1 MTDSLELVAEV
12 NEFLDTIDESGKFEP
27 KRQSKLEAY
36 KTAMLEAG
44 FNAPFSAMIAQARD
58 LGDDEESAD
67 DTQDRSKQVKR
78 MRYIASL
85 KKFTLNRLRV
95 ALASH
100 RLEQALRESGRGELA
115 EDLPFGGAYVKEM
128 SKGGEMAL
136 EGYQYVM
143 GLFQPKRFQLTG
155 ASAIIKTEKD
165 KPQTLELDE
174 EDVAANLKALA
185 GKGKIKDIIISTQKQ
200 SLIKNHSTR
209 VALFVMAALAGERR
223 ARAIMLD
230 DEKKDAQVS
239 GYNKLLHAH
248 GIVMDSHIISEDDR
262 FLALQ
267 KSAVDA
273 GYAKKVK
280 GNLVMDEE
288 LELKLFKRRQKHRR
302 AAVDEAG
309 AIVYRL
315 LQWYYTCMH
324 ADARKSYGAMPA
336 VLAEPNEEQLS
347 VLNPLQPKKHGLSNP
362 SKILFEKIRMEAK
375 NPPLPAQVW
384 GPAFLAWRAHL
395 DAKWAATEFGVDEKA
410 VADALPIVKSLG
422 EQPAGRGSKFLESL
436 KKK

>member
-200 SLIKNHSTR
+200 SL
-209 VALFVMAALAGERR
+209 
-223 ARAIMLD
+223 
-230 DEKKDAQVS
+230 VS
-239 GYNKLLHAH
+239 LL
-248 GIVMDSHIISEDDR
+248 R
-262 FLALQ
+262 
-267 KSAVDA
+267 
-273 GYAKKVK
+273 
-280 GNLVMDEE
+280 
-288 LELKLFKRRQKHRR
+288 
-302 AAVDEAG
+302 
-309 AIVYRL
+309 
-315 LQWYYTCMH
+315 
-324 ADARKSYGAMPA
+324 ARKSP
-336 VLAEPNEEQLS
+336 
-347 VLNPLQPKKHGLSNP
+347 
-362 SKILFEKIRMEAK
+362 
-375 NPPLPAQVW
+375 
-384 GPAFLAWRAHL
+384 
-395 DAKWAATEFGVDEKA
+395 
-410 VADALPIVKSLG
+410 
-422 EQPAGRGSKFLESL
+422 
-436 KKK
+436 